1 MIDTMK
7 AYVNLEEP
15 LDTSVFECSSTTEN
29 GKGKVE
35 HHWLQQDGVRFD
47 YRVRPSGY
55 QLSVTFS
62 VVSVSHAWMVN
73 PTPEQVQSTLD
84 GIDKYLFDS
93 QSLSIPP
100 IRQWTCQ
107 RVDYAWNFN
116 VGQQLPEYMLML
128 QGLHCSTMDRAVY
141 AQESEGVIWKSNSR
155 WVKFYNKSKRLGG
168 GDAQTVIRYEV
179 SNYADAIR
187 YMCKAWFGCD
197 RTVENLIHRGRALYV
212 LVRFFETLGLTADSY
227 ESKASVVRRLREVFG
242 SRSLSALAAYD
253 LITTHGTDVSKYSLM
268 PSSTFYLWRDRLR
281 EHGFLTTS
289 EVVLPALSLPV
300 EETLIYL
307 LSENVKNDVSGDN
320 TLTAKNLSDIL
331 GVYRIQDDR
340 IPLKISELWREQRVI
355 GAY

>member
-1 MIDTMK
+1 MIDTIQ

-15 LDTSVFECSSTTEN
+15 LDVSVFDDFSRTSN
-29 GKGKVE
+29 AKGTVE
-35 HHWLQQDGVRFD
+35 RHWIQRDGVRFD

-55 QLSVTFS
+55 QLSASFS

-84 GIDKYLFDS
+84 GIDKYLIDS
-93 QSLSIPP
+93 QSQSIPS

-116 VGQQLPEYMLML
+116 VGEQLPEYMLML

-155 WVKFYNKSKRLGG
+155 WVKFYNKARRLGG

-179 SNYADAIR
+179 SNYSDAVR

-212 LVRFFETLGLTADSY
+212 LARLFETLGLTADSY
-227 ESKASVVRRLREVFG
+227 ESKASVARRLREVFG
-242 SRSLSALAAYD
+242 SKFLSALAAYD

-268 PSSTFYLWRDRLR
+268 PASTFYLWRDRLQ

-289 EVVLPALSLPV
+289 EVVLPALCLPV

-307 LSENVKNDVSGDN
+307 LSENVKNDASGDN
-320 TLTAKNLSDIL
+320 TLTSKNLSDIL
-331 GVYRIQDDR
+331 GVHRIQDDK
-340 IPLKISELWREQRVI
+340 IPSKIRDLWREARVNEF
-355 GAY
+355 